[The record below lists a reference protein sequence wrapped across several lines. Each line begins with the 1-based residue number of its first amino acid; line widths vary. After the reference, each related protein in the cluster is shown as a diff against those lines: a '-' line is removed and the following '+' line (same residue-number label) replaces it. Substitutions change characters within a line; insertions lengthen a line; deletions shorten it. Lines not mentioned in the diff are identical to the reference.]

1 MGCLGMFGL
10 TGEVKV
16 VWRYSGCLG
25 MYRLSED
32 LLVFLGCMR
41 YKQAP
46 GKFGETHMKSMCI

>member
-16 VWRYSGCLG
+16 VWRYSGLG

-41 YKQAP
+41 YKQQG
-46 GKFGETHMKSMCI
+46 GKLSGGLLQVL